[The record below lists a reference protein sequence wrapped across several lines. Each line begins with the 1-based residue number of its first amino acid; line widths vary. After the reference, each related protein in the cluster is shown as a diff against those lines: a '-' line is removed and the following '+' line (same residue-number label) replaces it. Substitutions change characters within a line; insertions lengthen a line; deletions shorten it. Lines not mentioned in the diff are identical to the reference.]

1 MNQEQLKAA
10 YKLLNLMDSD
20 AVAQSDTELF
30 GSWYQHLS
38 DHLLEALEDG

>member
-30 GSWYQHLS
+30 GSLYQHLS

>member
-1 MNQEQLKAA
+1 MNQEQLEAA

-20 AVAQSDTELF
+20 AIAQADPELF